1 MLPENGAATVVD
13 RRGGDDEIDL
23 RQYVAIV
30 MRYRWS
36 IIGLALVLSLLAA
49 LISFSLR
56 PVYSAT
62 ATLMI
67 ESKEANVVSIEDVY
81 GLDTSRNEYFLTQ
94 FEILKSREL
103 AEAVIRRLDLAKHAE
118 FDPLQNR
125 SPFSIYTWVPPWLLT
140 PPEPTE
146 AQLWRATVDLFM
158 DNLAVVPV
166 RRTQLVKI
174 VFRSHDPDLSHRI
187 ANELGAAYIDAELEA
202 RVDVTR
208 QAAEWLTDRLSGL
221 RDQLQ
226 ASEQRLQAYKEQEQ
240 LVDVEG
246 VTTLNA
252 RELDQ
257 LTTEAVEARK
267 ARADVENQYR
277 QVQGTLPERL
287 EFIPIVL
294 ENKVVQALKA
304 SESDAELRVAELA
317 KRYGPKHP
325 KMIAA
330 QSELSRARETLRQQV
345 IKVADGFREEYEQA
359 VANERSTAAALEAAK
374 GDIQQIGRKRYELNE
389 LQREVDTNRRLYDL
403 FFTRFRETNAT
414 DFQAVNARLIDP
426 AVRPFDPVAPR
437 KKLIVGLTFVGS
449 LVMGVLL
456 AFVRE
461 LLDATL
467 KSAGEVA
474 ERLNVTLLG
483 VLPLMRNRQ
492 RKKLRSSMAFIDPSE
507 NGFSEATRTIRTAVN
522 LAGMSNPHKTIV
534 VTSSV
539 PGEGKTT
546 LASNLAIALAQ
557 MESVLLIDADM
568 RRPSIA
574 KDFGMSNATNGLA
587 DIVAGNE
594 SFEDCVYRIEEAGID
609 VITAGHVPPNPL
621 ELLSS
626 PQFKVLLG
634 ELGERYDRIVID
646 SAPAQAVSDALV
658 LSTLADGLIY
668 VIRADHTPVH
678 LAQSGIGRLREV
690 SAPLLGVVLNQV
702 DGSKRRGYG
711 YGSYYG
717 YYGYHGY
724 YDSYGYSSDN
734 ARAAGEP
741 ERVTAA
747 GS

>member
-1 MLPENGAATVVD
+1 MLPENGTATLVE

-23 RQYVAIV
+23 KQYVAVV
-30 MRYRWS
+30 MRHRWS
-36 IIGLALVLSLLAA
+36 IIGLALLLSVLAA
-49 LISFSLR
+49 LVAFTLR

-62 ATLMI
+62 ATLLI

-81 GLDTSRNEYFLTQ
+81 GLDTSRSEYFQTQ

-103 AEAVIRRLDLAKHAE
+103 AEAVIRRLDLASHPDL
-118 FDPLQNR
+118 DPLQNP
-125 SPFSIYTWVPPWLLT
+125 SPFSIYTWVPEWILT
-140 PPEPTE
+140 APEPSD

-158 DNLAVVPV
+158 SNLSVVPV
-166 RRTQLVKI
+166 RRTQLVNI
-174 VFRSHDPDLSHRI
+174 SFRSHDPELSSQV
-187 ANELGAAYIDAELEA
+187 ANELGRAYIDAELDA
-202 RVDVTR
+202 RVEVTR
-208 QAAEWLTDRLSGL
+208 QAAEWLTERLSGL
-221 RDQLQ
+221 RDQLKE
-226 ASEQRLQAYKEQEQ
+226 SEQQLQGFKEAEQ

-257 LTTEAVEARK
+257 LTTEAVDARQ
-267 ARADVENQYR
+267 ARADAENRYR
-277 QVQGTLPERL
+277 QVQGTRPERL
-287 EFIPIVL
+287 EFIPVVL
-294 ENKVVQALKA
+294 ENRVVQALKA
-304 SESDAELRVAELA
+304 SESDAQLRVAELA

-330 QSELSRARETLRQQV
+330 QSELRRAQETLRQQV
-345 IKVADGFREEYEQA
+345 MKVADGYREEYEQA
-359 VANERSTAAALEAAK
+359 LANERSTAVALEAAK
-374 GDIQQIGRKRYELNE
+374 GDVQQIDRKRYRLSE

-414 DFQAVNARLIDP
+414 DFQAVNARIVDP
-426 AVRPFDPVAPR
+426 AVRPFEPVAPR

-449 LVMGVLL
+449 LIMGVLL
-456 AFVRE
+456 AFLRE
-461 LLDATL
+461 MLDATF
-467 KSAGEVA
+467 KSATEVA
-474 ERLNVTLLG
+474 ERLHVSLLG
-483 VLPLMRNRQ
+483 VLPLMKGRQ
-492 RKKLRSSMAFIDPSE
+492 RKKLRSSMAFIDPTES
-507 NGFSEATRTIRTAVN
+507 GFSEATRTIRTAVN
-522 LAGMSNPHKTIV
+522 LAGLDKPHKIIV
-534 VTSSV
+534 VTSSI

-557 MESVLLIDADM
+557 MEKVLLIDADM

-574 KDFGMSNATNGLA
+574 KDFGMTNATQGLA
-587 DIVAGNE
+587 DIVAGSVE
-594 SFEDCVYRIEEAGID
+594 VADCVHRIDDAGID

-626 PQFKVLLG
+626 ARFKALLG
-634 ELGERYDRIVID
+634 ALGERYDRIVID

-668 VIRADHTPVH
+668 VVRADHTPVH
-678 LAQSGIGRLREV
+678 LAQSGIGRLKEV

-702 DGSKRRGYG
+702 DGSRRRGYG

-734 ARAAGEP
+734 ADASNGAGNGG
-741 ERVTAA
+741 RR
-747 GS
+747 SS